1 MTFPP
6 RPIRTGSPKGRRS
19 TERRPIL
26 LPETATGVIMKKTER
41 AGVPAKV
48 RMSEKSLLEIFSRL
62 DGQIS
67 MHMPGHKRDLD
78 EFPWLG
84 MPLGKCDV
92 TEISGFDDLYAPEGV
107 LADILARLAALWGSR
122 RAFLSVNG
130 STGAVFA
137 ALSLAGRNG
146 VLAARNC
153 HRSVFAAVKELGIRT
168 EYVFPRTVSG
178 RGFLGSV
185 SPEDIAARLDETGC
199 GAVVV
204 TSPTYEG
211 VMSDIAGIARA
222 AHERGAVLIV
232 DCAHGAHLGLSDAFP
247 DGGVREG
254 ADIVVSSL
262 HKTLPALTQT
272 AVMHVCSDRVDADAA
287 AEEIAAFCTS
297 SPSYALMA
305 SVDGMLG
312 YLEKKGSE
320 RLRFLADELASFRRR
335 LTALAHLE
343 VFDGGGASS
352 AEIYRTDSSK
362 IYIDCTKCDLSGY
375 ALKATL
381 RDRFGIELESAS
393 CGGALAYATVGDER
407 ESFLRLAEALE
418 SLDAE
423 CAPAEGKVVPAP
435 VFGEKTAE
443 IAEVGRAPSRLVPL
457 RDAVGKIA
465 AESVWVYPPGVP
477 VLLPGERVTGG
488 AASYLAE
495 AEAMGASVAAAR
507 GAARGNIRV
516 LA

>member
-1 MTFPP
+1 
-6 RPIRTGSPKGRRS
+6 
-19 TERRPIL
+19 
-26 LPETATGVIMKKTER
+26 MKKNER

-62 DGQIS
+62 DGQIP

-272 AVMHVCSDRVDADAA
+272 AVLHVCSDRVSEDAA
-287 AEEIAAFCTS
+287 ASAIAAFCCIPRENSRIFFSSGRANLRAYSKKQPSFQFPKTFFMTAKQFSVKNPLVFTLMTS
-297 SPSYALMA
+297 H
-305 SVDGMLG
+305 
-312 YLEKKGSE
+312 KI
-320 RLRFLADELASFRRR
+320 LAS
-335 LTALAHLE
+335 TW
-343 VFDGGGASS
+343 S
-352 AEIYRTDSSK
+352 
-362 IYIDCTKCDLSGY
+362 
-375 ALKATL
+375 
-381 RDRFGIELESAS
+381 
-393 CGGALAYATVGDER
+393 
-407 ESFLRLAEALE
+407 
-418 SLDAE
+418 
-423 CAPAEGKVVPAP
+423 
-435 VFGEKTAE
+435 
-443 IAEVGRAPSRLVPL
+443 
-457 RDAVGKIA
+457 
-465 AESVWVYPPGVP
+465 
-477 VLLPGERVTGG
+477 
-488 AASYLAE
+488 
-495 AEAMGASVAAAR
+495 AR
-507 GAARGNIRV
+507 GF
-516 LA
+516 LSSMK